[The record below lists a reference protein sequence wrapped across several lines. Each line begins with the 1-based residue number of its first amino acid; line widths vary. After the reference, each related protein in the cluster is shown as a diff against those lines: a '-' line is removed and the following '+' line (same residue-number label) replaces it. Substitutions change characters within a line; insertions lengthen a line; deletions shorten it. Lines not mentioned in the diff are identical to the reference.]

1 MNKGTPFQLI
11 LALTFSAQLWA
22 QSPSLQSDVNNVI
35 DVLSQENLQ
44 LSIKDAQELS
54 LLEDQNNINSC
65 SEFIDISK
73 EPSCQGMAN
82 SFLPAGY
89 KEKSW
94 KTLFEIKYQAID
106 PQASRSTARA
116 NYNEIN
122 FNSYRNLTGDPE
134 KPLNSKDDLD
144 TEANNIMNWYKEK
157 WGVEFDPF
165 DVKAQLIMDQLSNP
179 DFFKDLS
186 VKESNELMF
195 KRLEEYTKA
204 MSDQEYLRFISSVAG
219 FVDYNDERA
228 DFKQKEGAGL
238 GIVTP
243 FEQVTGTG
251 SGVCG
256 DIHSMA
262 AKMGEARGWET
273 FTVGYML
280 DGSQHVVTA
289 MVNPNEPDKLMLV
302 NYGRY
307 EEADLKNG
315 EWINPTPIAGTQQ
328 ELGMQL
334 RIFKNK
340 KTGDPMGQMQQ
351 IATIPTA
358 LGSFMNDLFK
368 REDQISKAMSSN
380 NNYQVV
386 KAGGETS
393 RHKVKLKND
402 GDKIVDKLAGEGI
415 VVYQGEVNNA
425 HVYGVAVSHDV
436 YKTIYRWDETEKK
449 CVPKKNKYFSMG
461 VAGSLVDLPLTDFD
475 QAFYVYLNMKGG
487 QIFHVYQTEHFQF
500 KGVIGYEL
508 EAIMSNAGE
517 AYTGDGNFTTLM
529 GVVADYNK
537 NGTKIHTSLT
547 YETNFGLRNQNL
559 MTDLSTIPKNVNPM
573 SFNAI
578 SLDANLSK
586 QIGPKTSFVTN
597 NNVTFTRVG
606 GRVFLSTGIIHGNT
620 SIMASYQGGV
630 KALPIGNSLQNV
642 NLLQN
647 YNNMDGF
654 RLTAGHNF
662 TTKKGTFSGNIS
674 GYGGFSTSTET
685 PQFMGGASLKLNI
698 NGNKKRKPAGN

>member
-1 MNKGTPFQLI
+1 MNVPFLLSLL
-11 LALTFSAQLWA
+11 LALNYQHAKAQTSSFDNDA
-22 QSPSLQSDVNNVI
+22 TNVI
-35 DVLSQENLQ
+35 DILAQPDLQ
-44 LSIKDAQELS
+44 LTIKDTQELS
-54 LLEDQNNINSC
+54 NLEDMAEPNSC
-65 SEFIDISK
+65 QVEMEQ
-73 EPSCQGMAN
+73 EPSCQGLAN
-82 SFLPAGY
+82 SLLPQGY

-106 PQASRSTARA
+106 PQASRSTAEA

-134 KPLNSKDDLD
+134 KPLNSKDELD
-144 TEANNIMNWYKEK
+144 NEANNIMSWYKEK
-157 WGVEFDPF
+157 WGIEFDPF
-165 DVKAQLIMDQLSNP
+165 DVKAQLIMDQFSNP
-179 DFFKDLS
+179 EFFKDLS
-186 VKESNELMF
+186 LKESNELMF
-195 KRLEEYTKA
+195 KRLEEYSKS

-219 FVDYNDERA
+219 FVDYNDDRA
-228 DFKQKEGAGL
+228 AFKQKEGAGL

-243 FEQVTGTG
+243 FEQVMGTG

-262 AKMGEARGWET
+262 AKMAEKRDWEA
-273 FTVGYML
+273 FTIGYML

-289 MVNPNEPDKLMLV
+289 MVNPKEPDKLMIV

-307 EEADLKNG
+307 EEVDLENG
-315 EWINPTPIAGTQQ
+315 QWIDPTTTKTMPNIGPQ
-328 ELGMQL
+328 M
-334 RIFKNK
+334 RIFKNN

-368 REDQISKAMSSN
+368 REDQISKAMPAN

-393 RHKVKLKND
+393 RHKVKLKD
-402 GDKIVDKLAGEGI
+402 GGDKIVDKLAGEGI
-415 VVYQGEVNNA
+415 VIYQGEVNNA
-425 HVYGVAVSHDV
+425 QIYGVAVSHDV
-436 YKTIYRWDETEKK
+436 YKTIYRYDEKEGK
-449 CVPKKNKYFSMG
+449 CVPKKNKYFSVG
-461 VAGSLVDLPLTDFD
+461 VASSVVDLPLADFKD
-475 QAFYVYLNMKGG
+475 AFYVYLNMKGG
-487 QIFHVYQTEHFQF
+487 QIFHVYQSDHFQF

-508 EAIMSNAGE
+508 EAVMSNAGGSL
-517 AYTGDGNFTTLM
+517 TGDGNFTTLM
-529 GVVADYNK
+529 GVIADYNK
-537 NGTKIHTSLT
+537 NGTKIHTALT

-573 SFNAI
+573 SFNAV

-586 QIGPKTSFVTN
+586 EISPKTTFVTN
-597 NNVTFTRVG
+597 NNLTFTRVG
-606 GRVFLSTGIIHGNT
+606 GRVFFSTGIIHGNT
-620 SIMASYQGGV
+620 SVMASYQGGV
-630 KALPIGNSLQNV
+630 KSLPIGNSLQNV

-654 RLTAGHNF
+654 RLSAGQNF
-662 TTKKGTFSGNIS
+662 TSKNGTFSGNIS
-674 GYGGFSTSTET
+674 GYGGVSTSTST

-698 NGNKKRKPAGN
+698 NGKKKRKPAGN